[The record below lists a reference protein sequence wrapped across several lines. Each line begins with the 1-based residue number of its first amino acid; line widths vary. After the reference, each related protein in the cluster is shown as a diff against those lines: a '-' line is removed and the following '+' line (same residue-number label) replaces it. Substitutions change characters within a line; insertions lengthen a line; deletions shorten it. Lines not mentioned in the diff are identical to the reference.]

1 MGMKGNP
8 MKYAIILNGELHK
21 KFKTIR
27 ALAEYL
33 VYSDITQGV
42 HRSVHFYGN
51 KCEITTYGKIK

>member
-1 MGMKGNP
+1 